1 MLFETR
7 VSRLPTPGS
16 EHRQHPGV
24 KQDKTG
30 ILTTINSCF
39 DEISLYIKEKKTWD
53 RGFLIDTGTIV

>member
-30 ILTTINSCF
+30 ILTTTNRCF
-39 DEISLYIKEKKTWD
+39 NEIGLYIPVKKTL
-53 RGFLIDTGTIV
+53 G

>member
-30 ILTTINSCF
+30 ILTTINRCF
-39 DEISLYIKEKKTWD
+39 NEIGLYIPVKKTL
-53 RGFLIDTGTIV
+53 G